1 MGREHA
7 NPPVFSPLFHNKPN
21 QNDGFIRGW
30 RWASG
35 LFIPRREWE
44 FQPRQT
50 KCQIETE
57 VVPGDT
63 TMPSWLPNALN
74 SDKGMICLRRWTM
87 QRQNVWGGCA
97 RSRRHLIV
105 LYLKLISKLA
115 IRSAQPFF
123 FFNKECLQSTSTLP
137 NKLRG
142 NVLYGSWNNL
152 FMPLQMLLCSG
163 TTEWETLW
171 SSWEL
176 LCRKSIQRWMCW
188 ESLLVIWTTSF
199 RVVQELLRVGRAKRK
214 S

>member
-30 RWASG
+30 RWATG
-35 LFIPRREWE
+35 LFILQREWE

-105 LYLKLISKLA
+105 LYLKLDSKLA

-123 FFNKECLQSTSTLP
+123 FFNKECLHPHSPINSEEMYFMEVETICLCLCFSVVVQQNERHYEAVGSYCVDP
-137 NKLRG
+137 AV
-142 NVLYGSWNNL
+142 NVLGVL
-152 FMPLQMLLCSG
+152 ACHLDDF
-163 TTEWETLW
+163 
-171 SSWEL
+171 
-176 LCRKSIQRWMCW
+176 I
-188 ESLLVIWTTSF
+188 
-199 RVVQELLRVGRAKRK
+199 
-214 S
+214 